1 MCLGVP
7 GQITAIL
14 PDNPGM
20 TMGKV
25 SFGGVQREVCLAY
38 VPEAEIGDWV
48 LVHVG
53 FALNV
58 LDEKEAQEIFDALAQ
73 MEAVDVEAPFA
84 EQRGPRA
91 GGPDEAP
98 PKDEAPQA

>member
-7 GQITAIL
+7 GQITQIQ
-14 PDNPGM
+14 PDPTGM

-38 VPEAEIGDWV
+38 VPEAEVGNWV

-58 LDEKEAQEIFDALAQ
+58 LDEEEAQQIFDALAL
-73 MEAVDVEAPFA
+73 MEPVDVEAPFA
-84 EQRGPRA
+84 QRRQPGP
-91 GGPDEAP
+91 GEEP
-98 PKDEAPQA
+98 PQAGAPEA